1 MSVPDTDEL
10 VEAYFEH
17 ADWEHERERAENTSE
32 AVRTLAEALVET
44 REEIGSEE
52 LTVLYNLVQHEN
64 TFGREEKREAVE
76 QFDLDDE
83 TRDRI
88 FTCFDGPIGIVG
100 SGTNTVNVD
109 GGEEAVTEF
118 LRDFVRAAS
127 TEGRIE
133 AVEKFA
139 RRDVSGVQAGIVSP
153 IVYAMA
159 PEEFPI
165 ANSPAREGMEKYFG
179 RGVSSQLSGY
189 VRPGDGSRVHPSS
202 SYESFI
208 SEIESDERYGDS
220 TEFHFV
226 RKDYDFDDNYRH
238 LDYFFQWAPENPTGD
253 PADPVVPDVTRE
265 RADTYWVTQSN
276 EHEFENGYLR
286 AKHDGRATHRA
297 TRLAEGDLIFHNFD
311 GEICAVSQATGNL
324 RITQDDGTD
333 YEIARVRTHRL
344 DTPVSKDEILAALDH
359 EPFRPDKHYPVNSNG
374 NLNQGYLFELS
385 RPAANWLLAELGV
398 EDPDWETFEWP
409 PSGVD
414 TDGTDPNGSTDDD
427 ATDTIS
433 IPDSPPAR
441 HEEIARQLD
450 ATGQV
455 VLTGPPGT
463 GKTHTATTFARW
475 WVDDRTD
482 EPTEEQVRTVTFH
495 PAFAYEDFLEGLTAT
510 TVDDDGN
517 EPGAD
522 AEADANAGATGV
534 TYEIE
539 PGLLREVA
547 EDARAAYDEAV
558 GDDSDPSDAPPYVLV
573 IDEIN
578 RGDLPQVLGEAIT
591 LLEPGERDRHEVSLA
606 HSGDS
611 FSLPPNLY
619 LIGTMNTADQS
630 IALVD
635 AALRRRFRFLRV
647 SPEPERVLALELGGD
662 EGDVQTPSAVV
673 TDESASDRD
682 RLLAASVAA
691 LAALNERIRR
701 DAARLERGQQLGHT
715 ALLGHDDACAVAD
728 AWQFELLPQL
738 AEYYYGQTDAL
749 RRELF
754 EDGGTDLFDWGH
766 GVPVDLDLET
776 LYESLC
782 EIGGT
787 DGDDAVP
794 LDTSVGDGTA
804 AGGATTGDASEA
816 TENAPVDATAD
827 DPTATRTTPDE

>member
-32 AVRTLAEALVET
+32 ATRTLAEALVET
-44 REEIGSEE
+44 REEIGSQE
-52 LTVLYNLVQHEN
+52 LTALYNLVQHEN
-64 TFGREEKREAVE
+64 TFGRESKREAVE

-88 FTCFDGPIGIVG
+88 FACFDGPVGIVG

-109 GGEEAVTEF
+109 GDEEAVTEF
-118 LRDFVRAAS
+118 LRYFVEAE
-127 TEGRIE
+127 TPQDRIE
-133 AVEKFA
+133 AVEQFA
-139 RRDVSGVQAGIVSP
+139 KRDVSGVQAGIISA

-165 ANSPAREGMEKYFG
+165 ANGPAREGMERYFG
-179 RGVSSQLSGY
+179 HELSGQMSDY
-189 VRPGDGSRVHPSS
+189 IETVVMFEEVRGLN
-202 SYESFI
+202 
-208 SEIESDERYGDS
+208 
-220 TEFHFV
+220 
-226 RKDYDFDDNYRH
+226 DFEDDYRH

-253 PADPVVPDVTRE
+253 PKDPSVRDLTDGDAD
-265 RADTYWVTQSN
+265 AYWVNQGDDHEL
-276 EHEFENGYLR
+276 EHGYLG
-286 AKHDGRATHRA
+286 APDSDHYTHKVD
-297 TRLAEGDLIFHNFD
+297 RLDEGDLVFHNFD
-311 GEICAVSQATGNL
+311 GEIRAVSRATGRL
-324 RITQDDGTD
+324 QEIDDGED
-333 YEIARVRTHRL
+333 GYEVAHVETHRL
-344 DTPVSKDEILAALDH
+344 NEPVPKGDVTEELNH
-359 EPFRPDKHYPVNSNG
+359 EPFRLDNYYAVTRNG
-374 NLNQGYLFELS
+374 TLNQGYLFELS

-398 EDPDWETFEWP
+398 EDPEWETFDGPQLSE
-409 PSGVD
+409 VD
-414 TDGTDPNGSTDDD
+414 TPGSNDGSDDD
-427 ATDTIS
+427 LS